1 MIWSQNMLTETRL
14 SHEVELYGLMAEFA
28 DPESLLEAAR
38 RAHAEGYRNMDA
50 YSPMPVEG
58 LAEAIG
64 FRSTWVQRL
73 VFLGGLCGATG
84 GFMLCWWITVVAF
97 PHIVAGTAAE

>member
-1 MIWSQNMLTETRL
+1 
-14 SHEVELYGLMAEFA
+14 MAEFSQ
-28 DPESLLEAAR
+28 PEPLLDAAR

-64 FRSTWVQRL
+64 FRSNWVQRL
-73 VFLGGLCGATG
+73 VFVGGLLRSDRRIHAVLVDDG
-84 GFMLCWWITVVAF
+84 GRISAQSS
-97 PHIVAGTAAE
+97 PEGR